1 MTNRK
6 PPEKPLNQYAR
17 FSGILFQ
24 MIAIIG
30 IGAFLGVKLDE
41 RYPNPYHLYTLVLTV
56 LFVLIA
62 MYVTIRQIVKTSRKD
77 E

>member
-1 MTNRK
+1 MTPQKK
-6 PPEKPLNQYAR
+6 PKRPLNQYAK

-30 IGAFLGVKLDE
+30 LGTFLGIKLDE
-41 RYPNPYHLYTLVLTV
+41 RYPNKNNIYTVTLTTLAV
-56 LFVLIA
+56 VGSIYLAVK
-62 MYVTIRQIVKTSRKD
+62 QIIKLTKED